1 VDTIEV
7 KAQIAAA
14 PSAVWSLLGDFGGV
28 AAWNPFVESADIN
41 GVGVGMT
48 RTITATGGARIVERL
63 ESLSA
68 EDRHLRYSV
77 QLQTGATSTA
87 DIRLEEGEGGS
98 TVIVWQSIRDA
109 QPSDAQTVTIVTT
122 LRSRIRALEQA
133 LSSGKP
139 LTKVDENP

>member
-1 VDTIEV
+1 
-7 KAQIAAA
+7 
-14 PSAVWSLLGDFGGV
+14 
-28 AAWNPFVESADIN
+28 
-41 GVGVGMT
+41 MT